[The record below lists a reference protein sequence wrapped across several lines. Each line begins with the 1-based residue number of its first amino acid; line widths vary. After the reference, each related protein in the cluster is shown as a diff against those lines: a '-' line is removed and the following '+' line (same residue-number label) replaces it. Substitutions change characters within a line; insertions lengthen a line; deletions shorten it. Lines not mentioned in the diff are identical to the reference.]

1 MLLAIDIG
9 NSNLTC
15 GLFEN
20 QTLKRHWCLS
30 TDPSKTADEYGV
42 LFLGVLRE
50 AGIEPDRLTD
60 VILSSVVP
68 SLTSVIET
76 MAERLFRR
84 RCLVVSADMNTGL
97 TLAYTDPRELGTD
110 RLAAAAA
117 AHDRYKTSLIVVDV
131 GTATTFSAV
140 TQSGDYLGGV
150 IAPGIRMAAD
160 ALATRTAKLPR
171 VDLIRP
177 KTVIGRDT
185 GSSIQAGLIFGH
197 AGLVD
202 EIVRRMQQEMGQ
214 QTLVVATGGL
224 ASLIAPES
232 RTITEVRPFL
242 TLEGL
247 ELLFRRASGD
257 Q

>member
-15 GLFEN
+15 GLFER
-20 QTLKRHWCLS
+20 QALKAHWCLS

-50 AGIEPDRLTD
+50 AGIEPDRIAD

-68 SLTSVIET
+68 SLTSVVEA
-76 MAERLFRR
+76 MAERLLHRR
-84 RCLVVSADMNTGL
+84 ALVVSADMDSGL

-131 GTATTFSAV
+131 GTATTFSVV
-140 TQSGDYLGGV
+140 TRSGDYVGGV

-160 ALATRTAKLPR
+160 ALATRTARLPR
-171 VDLIRP
+171 VDLVRP
-177 KTVIGRDT
+177 KTVIGRET
-185 GSSIQAGLIFGH
+185 RSSIQSGLIFGH
-197 AGLVD
+197 AGMVD
-202 EIVRRMQQEMGQ
+202 EIVNRIWQEMGQ
-214 QTLVVATGGL
+214 KTVVVATGGL
-224 ASLIAPES
+224 VALIAPES

-247 ELLFRRASGD
+247 ELLFRRASGGR
-257 Q
+257 